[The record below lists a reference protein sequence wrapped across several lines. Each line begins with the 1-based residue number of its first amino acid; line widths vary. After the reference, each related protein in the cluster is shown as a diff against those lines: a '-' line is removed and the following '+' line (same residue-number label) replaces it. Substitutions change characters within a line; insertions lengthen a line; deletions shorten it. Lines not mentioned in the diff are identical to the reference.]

1 MTQAKES
8 SKKRWNTEI
17 IIDAGRTLFYKKG
30 FNLSMRDLARELDT
44 RPSSLYRHVKNKR
57 DLWFAIINEDFKL
70 FNNELMKIAQS
81 HKGNSLDLLKKTG
94 QFFLEFARQ
103 DFNRFRL
110 MFLFEPPNAEDD
122 SGPFE
127 KACNPQSLIQMKL
140 IVEQIIKEEKLSIKA
155 SDYFTY
161 ALFSYVLG
169 AAVIN
174 SPINAYLLE
183 DQTIMDEHFDNFI
196 IQLIDSI
203 IIGLRQKD

>member
-8 SKKRWNTEI
+8 SKKKWNAEI
-17 IIDAGRTLFYKKG
+17 IIDTGRRLFYEKG

-81 HKGNSLDLLKKTG
+81 HQGNSLDLLKKTG
-94 QFFLEFARQ
+94 QFFLEFARR

-110 MFLFEPPNAEDD
+110 MFLFEPPNAE
-122 SGPFE
+122 SGSGQFE
-127 KACNPQSLIQMKL
+127 EACNPQSLIQMKL
-140 IVEQIIKEEKLSIKA
+140 LVEQIIKEEKLSIKA

-161 ALFSYVLG
+161 ALISVVLG

-203 IIGLRQKD
+203 IIGVRHKD

>member
-1 MTQAKES
+1 MTKTKES

-17 IIDAGRTLFYKKG
+17 IIDTGRKLFYEKG

-44 RPSSLYRHVKNKR
+44 RPSSLYRHIKNKR

-81 HKGNSLDLLKKTG
+81 HQGNSLDLLKKTG
-94 QFFLEFARQ
+94 RFFLEFARR
-103 DFNRFRL
+103 DFDRFRL
-110 MFLFEPPNAEDD
+110 MFLFEPPNAEGD
-122 SGPFE
+122 SGQFE
-127 KACNPQSLIQMKL
+127 KDCNPQSLIQLKL
-140 IVEQIIKEEKLSIKA
+140 LVEQIIKEEKLSIKA
-155 SDYFTY
+155 SDHFTY
-161 ALFSYVLG
+161 ALFSYILG

-183 DQTIMDEHFDNFI
+183 DQTIMDKNFDNFI

-203 IIGLRQKD
+203 IIGLRHGR